1 MKAVSAPY
9 NRRFSVEVDQ
19 TDKIGTFIKVSDAPC
34 AAENGVQIQVV
45 TEREYDAGCWIVF
58 YDCSKEKPLG
68 FSFDVGEQYTISC
81 YARKTDGN
89 PKFNLGIFEQTSYGY
104 REITSEWKL
113 YSLTFTATEKMNTTN
128 SAWVIFGCTAKSS
141 GIIQMTGF
149 KLEKGGKATDWA
161 PAQAEMEEK
170 IYQEVSSMIKPGIR
184 PDLSGCQRDHRKGPG
199 RSIHEL

>member
-1 MKAVSAPY
+1 M
-9 NRRFSVEVDQ
+9 
-19 TDKIGTFIKVSDAPC
+19 TL
-34 AAENGVQIQVV
+34 
-45 TEREYDAGCWIVF
+45 DAGIVF

-170 IYQEVSSMIKPGIR
+170 IYQEVSSMISQESDRISLDVSETIAKVR
-184 PDLSGCQRDHRKGPG
+184 EEVSTNYDEVLSEAQTSLEDALQDYVDTRR
-199 RSIHEL
+199 L